1 MALIMVLAVIF
12 ALGIIAGGFAYSM
25 KVEVRLAQNHNNE
38 TELEWLGRSGV
49 ELARYVL
56 SQQKTIPGEPY
67 DALNQKWAGGTGVT
81 NEALADITL
90 ENNELGMG
98 VFSIKI
104 VDLERKANINAAD
117 QMILQN
123 AMNLLGM
130 DTTDAQG
137 IVNSVLDWRD
147 TDDDP
152 HINGT
157 ESDYY
162 LTLKPPYYAKNG
174 PLDDIAELL
183 LIRGVTPELYWGPK
197 GGANTTQ
204 GVNPANAVMPKRL
217 GQRQQPQYTV
227 GLVDLFTTL
236 SERQVN
242 INTAPAAVMQLFPGI
257 DSNVAQG
264 IIQLRAGPD
273 GVEGN
278 DDDTPLRN
286 AGDLVNVPGI
296 GRGIV
301 GQVSRYFAT
310 VSLTF
315 EVHVEARIGNYRREY
330 VSVLRRTRN
339 NPREIQTLF
348 FYWK

>member
-1 MALIMVLAVIF
+1 MVLAVIF

-25 KVEVRLAQNHNNE
+25 KVELRLAQNHGNE

-56 SQQKTIPGEPY
+56 ALQMQVPNQPY
-67 DALNQKWAGGTGVT
+67 DALNQKWAGGVGVT
-81 NEALADITL
+81 NDVLADITL

-98 VFSIKI
+98 MFSIKI
-104 VDLERKANINAAD
+104 IDLERKVNINAAD

-123 AMNLLGM
+123 AMNLMGM
-130 DTTDAQG
+130 DSTDSQG
-137 IVNSVLDWRD
+137 IINSILDWRD
-147 TDDDP
+147 PDDDP

-174 PLDDIAELL
+174 PIDDIAELM
-183 LIRGVTPELYWGPK
+183 LIRGVTSELFWGPK
-197 GGANTTQ
+197 GATNTPQNMNLANTMIPQ
-204 GVNPANAVMPKRL
+204 RL
-217 GQRQQPQYTV
+217 GQGHQPQPQYAV
-227 GLVDLFTTL
+227 GLVDLFSTL
-236 SERQVN
+236 SGRQVN
-242 INTAPAAVMQLFPGI
+242 INTAPAAVLQLFPGI
-257 DSNVAQG
+257 DANVAQA
-264 IIQLRAGPD
+264 IIQFRAGPD

-286 AGDLVNVPGI
+286 VGDLVNVPGLGRPMI
-296 GRGIV
+296 GQLGRFFGV
-301 GQVSRYFAT
+301 RSA
-310 VSLTF
+310 SF

-330 VSVLRRTRN
+330 VAVLRRGQ
-339 NPREIQTLF
+339 NPRDTQTLF